1 MYKIFVD
8 SDSDFDLSDVEKYDL
23 GLISMPYEWEGKNVY
38 PYVDFKTFD
47 PHPFY
52 NKLRSGVVPSTSA
65 VNPEEYVALF
75 EPHFKEGKD
84 ILYISFSN
92 ALSSTFNSLRLA
104 QEILKEKYPNRFIEV
119 FDTKG
124 ITGCA
129 YLVGIEIIEYILE
142 GNHSLDEIRAFAKK
156 TADHTACYLY
166 ADNLKFFAKSGRV
179 GGFAALMGG
188 LIGIKPIIYLDPEGK
203 MVTKEKARGRQN
215 AINRLVEICEE
226 LEDDIIDH
234 RVVITH
240 TDFPEGADI
249 IKRKLLEKFGSQL
262 RIETRIVNPTNGC
275 HAGPDC
281 VSVSFH
287 AKRR

>member
-8 SDSDFDLSDVEKYDL
+8 SDSDFTLEDVKKYDL
-23 GLISMPYEWEGKNVY
+23 GMISMPYEWEGKNVY
-38 PYVDFKTFD
+38 PYVDYESIDF
-47 PHPFY
+47 HAFY
-52 NKLRSGVVPSTSA
+52 EKLRSGVVPSTSA
-65 VNPEEYVALF
+65 VNPEEYVELF
-75 EPHFKEGKD
+75 EPYFKEGKD
-84 ILYISFSN
+84 IIYVSFSH

-104 QEILKEKYPNRFIEV
+104 QEELKEKYPDRFIEV

-129 YLVGIEIIEYILE
+129 YLAGIEIIEYILE
-142 GNHSLDEIRAFAKK
+142 GNHSLDEIRAFAKD

-179 GGFAALMGG
+179 SGFAALMGG
-188 LIGIKPIIYLDPEGK
+188 IIGIKPIIYLDNEGK
-203 MVTKEKARGRQN
+203 MVTLEKARGRQK
-215 AINRLVEICEE
+215 AIARIIEFCET
-226 LEDDIIDH
+226 LEEDILKH

-240 TDFPEGADI
+240 TDFPEGAEI
-249 IKRKLLEKFGSQL
+249 VKNALIEKFGDKL
-262 RIETRIVNPTNGC
+262 RFEIRVVNPTNGC

-287 AKRR
+287 AKHR